1 MGHGLQTQRGRTK
14 CRVIPTKTMTRVAP
28 SKRRLT
34 NTGADAA
41 IPESS
46 GAVSATNSAKSAA
59 ATPTIYMTTN
69 NEFTI
74 GRINFGPRDSFTT
87 LGTLIDEISAQE
99 ELVEDLCLLAGD
111 LLTEIHETTDGIYE
125 L

>member
-1 MGHGLQTQRGRTK
+1 
-14 CRVIPTKTMTRVAP
+14 
-28 SKRRLT
+28 
-34 NTGADAA
+34 
-41 IPESS
+41 
-46 GAVSATNSAKSAA
+46 
-59 ATPTIYMTTN
+59 MTTN
-69 NEFTI
+69 NDFTI

>member
-1 MGHGLQTQRGRTK
+1 
-14 CRVIPTKTMTRVAP
+14 
-28 SKRRLT
+28 
-34 NTGADAA
+34 
-41 IPESS
+41 
-46 GAVSATNSAKSAA
+46 
-59 ATPTIYMTTN
+59 MTTN
-69 NEFTI
+69 NDFTI

-111 LLTEIHETTDGIYE
+111 LLTEIHEITDGIYE